1 MIRPSDFRIGL
12 AYAAAIFPSVLGAMI
27 ARS

>member
-12 AYAAAIFPSVLGAMI
+12 AYAAGIFPSVLGAMI